1 MIDEDYSMEIQGVS
15 ENLVSVEK
23 ERQAY
28 KMLQSVPYSLPP
40 AEFNWELAARGFYSK
55 MQKKRSDKALDEFEK
70 ELQPKISSE
79 MKAFLELEQLGIYN
93 EKDQFNPNKAD
104 NDFYTQRLERIRKL
118 RGNDTQGGSGKIKS
132 NRSIRNQS
140 NRFRKRYYETN

>member
-55 MQKKRSDKALDEFEK
+55 MQKERSDKALDEFEK

>member
-55 MQKKRSDKALDEFEK
+55 MQKERSDKALDEFEK

-79 MKAFLELEQLGIYN
+79 MKAFLELEQLGIYD

-140 NRFRKRYYETN
+140 NRFRERYYKAD

>member
-55 MQKKRSDKALDEFEK
+55 MQKERSDKAFDEFEK

>member
-28 KMLQSVPYSLPP
+28 KMLQSVPFSLPP

-55 MQKKRSDKALDEFEK
+55 MQKERSDKALDEFEK

-79 MKAFLELEQLGIYN
+79 MRAFLELEQLGIYD

-118 RGNDTQGGSGKIKS
+118 RGNDTQRGSGKIKS

-140 NRFRKRYYETN
+140 NRLRERYYETN